1 MQKITTFLWFD
12 NNAEEAASF
21 YVSVFKNAEIR
32 QITRYGDGAP
42 LPKGTPLT
50 ISFSL
55 EEQEFVAL
63 NGSEQM
69 SFNTAVSFV
78 VNCETQEEIDS
89 YWEKLSEGGKE
100 EACGWLKDR
109 FGLSWQIV
117 PTLLGS
123 LLNNP
128 DPQKAQNAMTA
139 LLGMKKIDMN
149 ALVSA

>member
-12 NNAEEAASF
+12 NNAEEAARF
-21 YVSVFKNAEIR
+21 YVSVFKNAEIH

-42 LPKGTPLT
+42 LPAGTPLT
-50 ISFSL
+50 LSFSL
-55 EEQEFVAL
+55 EGQEFVAL
-63 NGSEQM
+63 NGCKQM

-78 VNCETQEEIDS
+78 VNCETQEEIDY

-117 PTLLGS
+117 PTILGS
-123 LLNNP
+123 LFNHP

-149 ALVSA
+149 ALASA

>member
-12 NNAEEAASF
+12 NNAEEAARF

-55 EEQEFVAL
+55 DGHEFVAL
-63 NGSEQM
+63 NGCQQI
-69 SFNTAVSFV
+69 SFSTAVSFV
-78 VNCETQEEIDS
+78 VNCETQDEIDY

-109 FGLSWQIV
+109 FGLSWQMV
-117 PTLLGS
+117 PTTLGS

-128 DPQKAQNAMTA
+128 DPQKAQRAMTA
-139 LLGMKKIDMN
+139 MLGMKKIDMN
-149 ALVSA
+149 ALASA